1 MKRFYKIFKYT
12 MIILI
17 STTAFLSLV
26 TIIYLQQPQFGQAAS
41 GERLE
46 RMKKSK
52 HYRDGAFANLS
63 YTPSFNRRLFNDR
76 GDVQFLF

>member
-17 STTAFLSLV
+17 STTALLSLV
-26 TIIYLQQPQFGQAAS
+26 TIIFLQQPQFGQAAS

-46 RMKKSK
+46 RMKRSK
-52 HYRDGAFANLS
+52 HFRDGAFA
-63 YTPSFNRRLFNDR
+63 T
-76 GDVQFLF
+76 